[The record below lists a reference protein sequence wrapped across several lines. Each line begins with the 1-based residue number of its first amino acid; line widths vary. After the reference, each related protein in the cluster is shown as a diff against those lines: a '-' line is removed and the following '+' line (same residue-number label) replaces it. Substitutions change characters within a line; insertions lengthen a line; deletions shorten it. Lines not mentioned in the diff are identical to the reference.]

1 MEYCYV
7 TVTLYS
13 FFFRQTAPIRY
24 VTKENDIFCFSFGSA
39 NRGPLL
45 RYCSA
50 NSTAV
55 LRYGAEGFN
64 KLRYSVVKRYVL
76 QQVLI
81 L

>member
-7 TVTLYS
+7 TVTLYL
-13 FFFRQTAPIRY
+13 FFCRQTAPIRY

-64 KLRYSVVKRYVL
+64 KLRYTGQISSAQTVA
-76 QQVLI
+76 
-81 L
+81 